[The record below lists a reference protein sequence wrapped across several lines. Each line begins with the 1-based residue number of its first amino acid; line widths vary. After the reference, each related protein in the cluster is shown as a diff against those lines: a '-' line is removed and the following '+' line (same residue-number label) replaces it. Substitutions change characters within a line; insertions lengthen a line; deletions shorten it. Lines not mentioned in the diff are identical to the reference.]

1 MSWPDRTAYPFA
13 DHFLNVDGGRMHYI
27 DEGDGP
33 TILFVHGTP
42 EWSFIYRHL
51 IAGLRGRYRCV
62 ALDHIGFG
70 LSDKP
75 PTWGYTL
82 DQHAANLARL
92 IAHLDLRNFTL
103 VAHDFGGPIGLS
115 YAVEH
120 PQRLSALV
128 LFNTWMWSFAGD
140 KNAERAGRLLAGPL
154 GRFLYTRLN
163 FSPRVILPL
172 AWANKATLTP
182 ALRRAYAGAFPRP
195 ADRFGAWGF
204 ARAVLGSS
212 AWFDALWARRDRS
225 AHLPT
230 LLLWGMRDPAI
241 TPRFLDRW
249 RTLFPAAQ
257 VVELPNAGHFVQEE
271 APAESLK
278 ALDAFLAGVMAP
290 ARRPLGKG

>member
-1 MSWPDRTAYPFA
+1 MTWPDRVAYPFA
-13 DHFLNVDGGRMHYI
+13 DHWLDVDGGRMHYV

-33 TILFVHGTP
+33 TLLFVHGTP
-42 EWSFIYRHL
+42 EWSFVYRRL
-51 IAGLRGRYRCV
+51 IVGLRDRYRCV

-75 PTWGYTL
+75 PGWGYAVE
-82 DQHAANLARL
+82 QHVANLAAL
-92 IAHLDLRNFTL
+92 IDHLGLRGFTL

-120 PQRLSALV
+120 PARIAALV

-140 KNAERAGRLLAGPL
+140 KQAERMGRLMASPL

-182 ALRRAYAGAFPRP
+182 ALRRAYLDAFPQP

-204 ARAVLGSS
+204 ARAVLG
-212 AWFDALWARRDRS
+212 AGPHFDALWERRARI

-230 LLLWGMRDPAI
+230 LLLWGMRDPVI

-249 RTLFPAAQ
+249 RSLFPAAQ
-257 VVELPNAGHFVQEE
+257 VVALPNAGHFVQEE
-271 APAESLK
+271 APAEVLA
-278 ALDAFLAGVMAP
+278 ALEAFLATRQVNAP
-290 ARRPLGKG
+290 VPA